1 MLENYSLDDGGDV
14 ELENKEITNYANKS
28 MNESTSK
35 LLTPIKTALLH
46 LYLKNHILTFYL
58 DIMFS
63 LKIENFNDMRI
74 LFYSIFVFFLW
85 YVYIERVMTN

>member
-35 LLTPIKTALLH
+35 LLTPIKQ
-46 LYLKNHILTFYL
+46 LYYIHT
-58 DIMFS
+58 
-63 LKIENFNDMRI
+63 LKI
-74 LFYSIFVFFLW
+74 IF
-85 YVYIERVMTN
+85 

>member
-46 LYLKNHILTFYL
+46 SYLKNHILTFYL

-63 LKIENFNDMRI
+63 LNIENFKDI
-74 LFYSIFVFFLW
+74 LILY
-85 YVYIERVMTN
+85 